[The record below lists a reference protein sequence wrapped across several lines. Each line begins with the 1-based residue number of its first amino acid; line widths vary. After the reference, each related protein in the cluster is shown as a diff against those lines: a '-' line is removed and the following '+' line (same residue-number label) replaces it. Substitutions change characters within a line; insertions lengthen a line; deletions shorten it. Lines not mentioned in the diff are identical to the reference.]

1 MTEST
6 YEEIEQETEVSFS
19 ERQRIEEIL
28 RKDTQGRKDAER
40 QKQQTAD
47 ILKICPETLK
57 NAKST
62 VKAGDQYFE
71 EMEKLQHRLA
81 LNA

>member
-6 YEEIEQETEVSFS
+6 YEEIEQEAEAEFYD
-19 ERQRIEEIL
+19 EYRIEAIL
-28 RKDTQGRKDAER
+28 RSDTQGRKDAER
-40 QKQQTAD
+40 LKQQTED
-47 ILKICPETLK
+47 LLKLCPKTLK
-57 NAKST
+57 EAKST

-71 EMEKLQHRLA
+71 EMEKLERRLA